1 MKLKIVA
8 LDFFMKEFSAI
19 LQQCDII
26 TAPMTADDVESDHL
40 SLLQKAVAQNKI
52 ELIEKFIT
60 EFKMDLNRTS
70 EEYPLPP
77 IFIAL
82 SKRKVRSTEKLIQA
96 GADLMRKIFID
107 GNELN
112 IFDVICSNK
121 VSFHRTEDKTRRIM
135 AKQFERKVI
144 EDARKCGCPYPQTSS
159 RPHYH
164 SAFSNWPKLPPIK
177 YRNNENLRQF
187 HSN

>member
-1 MKLKIVA
+1 MFHLIII
-8 LDFFMKEFSAI
+8 LFS
-19 LQQCDII
+19 
-26 TAPMTADDVESDHL
+26 
-40 SLLQKAVAQNKI
+40 
-52 ELIEKFIT
+52 
-60 EFKMDLNRTS
+60 
-70 EEYPLPP
+70 
-77 IFIAL
+77 
-82 SKRKVRSTEKLIQA
+82 
-96 GADLMRKIFID
+96 
-107 GNELN
+107 

-144 EDARKCGCPYPQTSS
+144 EDARKSGIPFPQTSS

>member
-1 MKLKIVA
+1 MCYS
-8 LDFFMKEFSAI
+8 EF
-19 LQQCDII
+19 
-26 TAPMTADDVESDHL
+26 
-40 SLLQKAVAQNKI
+40 QKWHVFEAKTGFTFLTTRVI
-52 ELIEKFIT
+52 SVFYLYF
-60 EFKMDLNRTS
+60 S
-70 EEYPLPP
+70 
-77 IFIAL
+77 
-82 SKRKVRSTEKLIQA
+82 
-96 GADLMRKIFID
+96 
-107 GNELN
+107 

-144 EDARKCGCPYPQTSS
+144 EDARKCGAPIPVTSS

>member
-1 MKLKIVA
+1 MSHPTRTFEH
-8 LDFFMKEFSAI
+8 LDF
-19 LQQCDII
+19 
-26 TAPMTADDVESDHL
+26 
-40 SLLQKAVAQNKI
+40 
-52 ELIEKFIT
+52 
-60 EFKMDLNRTS
+60 
-70 EEYPLPP
+70 
-77 IFIAL
+77 
-82 SKRKVRSTEKLIQA
+82 
-96 GADLMRKIFID
+96 KIFWQCILVQNFWTIYVPFD
-107 GNELN
+107 NILFS

-144 EDARKCGCPYPQTSS
+144 EDARKSGIPFPQTSS